1 MPFGAGL
8 EIGFIPP
15 PTLEAETAG
24 GDQPNQSSRMAMGAI
39 FQSGITNLLQGFK
52 SMTTFPAL
60 ILIYRHKLTELP
72 CNQHS

>member
-1 MPFGAGL
+1 MSFCAGF
-8 EIGFIPP
+8 EIGFIPTP
-15 PTLEAETAG
+15 SLEPKTTG
-24 GDQPNQSSRMAMGAI
+24 GNQPNQSGLTAMGTI
-39 FQSGITNLLQGFK
+39 LQWGIADLLQGFQ